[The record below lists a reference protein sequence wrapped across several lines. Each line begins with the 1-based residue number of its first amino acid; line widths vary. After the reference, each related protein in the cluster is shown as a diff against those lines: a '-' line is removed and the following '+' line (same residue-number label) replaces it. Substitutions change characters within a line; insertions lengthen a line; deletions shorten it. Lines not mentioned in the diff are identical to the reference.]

1 MQTLDAPP
9 PLIEE
14 IELTPLE
21 SRGSLIKHS
30 DDLPKRQR
38 SPIWRYYND
47 IFLLVGLPVAIA
59 FIYFFIIAANY
70 YVSEAE
76 FVVRMNSS
84 GSVGGLSSLIQSQGL
99 SRATDE
105 TYVVNEFVKSRD
117 MVHLLVN
124 HDHLRA
130 LFDRPESDFITRFP
144 NFYSKNDFE
153 QLYRHYQNWV
163 QVELDEGTGITTL
176 RTEGYRPADAQA
188 LLSALL
194 KHSEELIN
202 RLNTRAHED
211 ALHYAALFVEKA
223 RAKAAD
229 VEARLTEFRNASGT
243 VDPARESAVALE
255 AIGRMNT
262 QLAWLQ
268 TTLKQHIT
276 TTPSSPNIGPLRQ
289 RISSY
294 HSEIENLQHQVVGN
308 KDSIATSLAT
318 YEGLILERSLAAK
331 SLEAAVAN
339 LDKARQ
345 EAQQQHLYLE
355 RITQPHL
362 PDSPERTRRLLS
374 FLAVVAISTGIWSI
388 IRSLRRSTRQHTT

>member
-21 SRGSLIKHS
+21 SRGSLVRYS
-30 DDLPKRQR
+30 DDLPERQR
-38 SPIWRYYND
+38 SPIWRCYND
-47 IFLLVGLPVAIA
+47 IVFLVGLPVAIA

-105 TYVVNEFVKSRD
+105 TYVVNEFARSRD
-117 MVHLLVN
+117 MVRLLVN

-163 QVELDEGTGITTL
+163 KVELDEGTGITTL
-176 RTEGYRPADAQA
+176 QTEGYRPADAQA

-211 ALHYAALFVEKA
+211 ALRYATLFVEKA
-223 RAKAAD
+223 RAKVAD
-229 VEARLTEFRNASGT
+229 VEARLTEFRNANGT
-243 VDPARESAVALE
+243 VDPARESVVALE
-255 AIGRMNT
+255 AIGKMNT

-294 HSEIENLQHQVVGN
+294 HSEIEKLQHQVVGN
-308 KDSIATSLAT
+308 KNSIATSLAT

-339 LDKARQ
+339 LEKARQ
-345 EAQQQHLYLE
+345 EAQQQHIYLE
-355 RITQPHL
+355 RITQPDL

-388 IRSLRRSTRQHTT
+388 IRSLRRSTREHTT